1 MDDFFNLDLFAVAS
15 GAFTYRI
22 ATEMIYQHPPS
33 AFFAGSYLGKKI
45 DQIEVFTRAPDLG
58 FHQMEW
64 GIGGENTGHFSLVS
78 ERANNNEENPDDKTI
93 RQDAYWWRGGHP
105 DIFKWI
111 HSAIPCRASLAII
124 LISLEITHTRN
135 AAHWYRAPFSDGEK
149 KFRLKRG
156 FTGRKEG

>member
-64 GIGGENTGHFSLVS
+64 GIGGENKGHFSLVS
-78 ERANNNEENPDDKTI
+78 ERATTMRRIRTIKQSGKMLTDEEAVI
-93 RQDAYWWRGGHP
+93 L
-105 DIFKWI
+105 IFLKWND
-111 HSAIPCRASLAII
+111 SSIPCRASLASI
-124 LISLEITHTRN
+124 LISPKITHTGN
-135 AAHWYRAPFSDGEK
+135 ASWLYRAPFSEVK
-149 KFRLKRG
+149 KNFR
-156 FTGRKEG
+156 